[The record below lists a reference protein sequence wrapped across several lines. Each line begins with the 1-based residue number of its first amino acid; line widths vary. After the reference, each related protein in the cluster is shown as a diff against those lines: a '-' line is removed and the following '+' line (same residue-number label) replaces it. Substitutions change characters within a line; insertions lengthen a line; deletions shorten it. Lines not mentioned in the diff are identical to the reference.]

1 MRRLE
6 KAQGLCSVRDS
17 RAERKA
23 RTRHLIELG
32 GLVVKAGLV
41 ELTDD
46 DRAVILGGCL
56 DIAGRLR
63 GANQRDER
71 PAGLMT
77 LWRRRGLNAF
87 AEGASRA
94 KQTGG
99 DS

>member
-6 KAQGLCSVRDS
+6 KAQGLCSARDS

-46 DRAVILGGCL
+46 DRAVILGAFM

-63 GANQRDER
+63 GASQRDAR
-71 PAGLMT
+71 PTDLVT
-77 LWRRRGLNAF
+77 LWRRRGLEAF
-87 AEGASRA
+87 AEGARA
-94 KQTGG
+94 KQTDGKK
-99 DS
+99 